1 VKQENMNPLDEN
13 PLPCPAKPLW
23 QEPPPSL
30 GSGIPARVRSARPI
44 PPRSRVTDLLPLH
57 PPSFF
62 ISQGELRQPAW
73 AAPDQPSIRLKD
85 AEPAAVNLHT
95 EYPSFATP
103 VSTTPQIPASADLA
117 DWTAAD
123 PTVPSIAFCEYA
135 SSRPLAFPAA
145 GSQRSTAIVVAAP
158 DSSWQLS
165 STFFT
170 PRRRIPAP
178 EPAMRPLPVPE
189 SYCRPVASQAVRP
202 TQIAGIVEDR
212 PWKLVHNLTPII
224 ADGQA
229 VAPEIT
235 HQLANAHPIE
245 VLRPRSVFHDTVP
258 TWKTVPNSY
267 VRRLEIRFL
276 AHSASA
282 VCISKPLLPAAH

>member
-1 VKQENMNPLDEN
+1 M
-13 PLPCPAKPLW
+13 PCPARPLW

-57 PPSFF
+57 APSFF
-62 ISQGELRQPAW
+62 IGQGDLRQTAW
-73 AAPDQPSIRLKD
+73 IAPDQPSLKLEA
-85 AEPAAVNLHT
+85 AEPAAVDLHT
-95 EYPSFATP
+95 QYPSLAAP
-103 VSTTPQIPASADLA
+103 LLTTPQVPASADLA
-117 DWTAAD
+117 NWTAAD
-123 PTVPSIAFCEYA
+123 PTVPSIASCEYA
-135 SSRPLAFPAA
+135 SSRPLAFPAS
-145 GSQRSTAIVVAAP
+145 GSQRSTGVVVASP

-170 PRRRIPAP
+170 PRRRIASP

-189 SYCRPVASQAVRP
+189 SYCRSAASLALRP
-202 TQIAGIVEDR
+202 TRMAGIVDNQ
-212 PWKLVHNLTPII
+212 PWKLVHNLTPSI
-224 ADGQA
+224 ADCQN
-229 VAPEIT
+229 VAPQPA

-267 VRRLEIRFL
+267 LRRPESGFL
-276 AHSASA
+276 AHSASS
-282 VCISKPLLPAAH
+282 VCISPPLLAAAH